1 VNSRLRSRDIATAF
15 AFVAALACIA
25 AGPARAIEANVLL
38 PWKGGATPKLALAAL
53 DGRRV
58 DLKALRGKTV
68 IVNFWATWCG
78 PCREEMPSLAALAKA
93 EGTGVVVLAVNV
105 GESRPK
111 VQQFLAAH
119 SLDLDV
125 LLDAQGEAAADW
137 RIAIYPSSFV
147 ISPDGRIHSYIAG
160 ALDWNDPA
168 VVRRLPAT
176 GVAHR

>member
-1 VNSRLRSRDIATAF
+1 MAAVF
-15 AFVAALACIA
+15 AIVAALACVA
-25 AGPARAIEANVLL
+25 TDPARAIEANVLV
-38 PWKGGATPKLALAAL
+38 PWKGGATPKLALATL

-58 DLKALRGKTV
+58 DLKSLRGRTV

-93 EGTGVVVLAVNV
+93 EAAGVVVLAVNV
-105 GESRPK
+105 GESQPK
-111 VQQFLAAH
+111 VRQFLAAQ

-125 LLDAQGEAAADW
+125 LLDAHGEAAADW

-147 ISPDGRIHSYIAG
+147 IAPDGRIQSYIAG
-160 ALDWNDPA
+160 ALDWSDPA

-176 GVAHR
+176 RASHR